1 MASYLK
7 KYVSEEA
14 RASPEEQPKKAR
26 TKKRDRKW
34 KLVFI
39 FDEESDTDA
48 SREVAVRLVK

>member
-14 RASPEEQPKKAR
+14 RASPEEQPTKAR